1 MFRSTNHIESFRI
14 IKFGH
19 MVTMRKPTRYLFK
32 DENSMGSDSPPA
44 ISKENELSVNM
55 SWVLK

>member
-55 SWVLK
+55 S